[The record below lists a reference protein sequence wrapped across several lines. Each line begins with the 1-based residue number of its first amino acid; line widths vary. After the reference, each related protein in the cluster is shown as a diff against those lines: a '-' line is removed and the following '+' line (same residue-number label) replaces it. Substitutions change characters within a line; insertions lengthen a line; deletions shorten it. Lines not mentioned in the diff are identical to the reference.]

1 MCVITIQEKSVTLSA
16 INRSDTA
23 STTTWMSTCRLLTN
37 YPLLRLSNRIPF
49 LARVLQAGDRED
61 KDAPSCGTFLTLRP
75 DNLLLVN
82 MAPVEENVP

>member
-1 MCVITIQEKSVTLSA
+1 MSVITIQEKSVTLSA

-49 LARVLQAGDRED
+49 LAICPKTQ
-61 KDAPSCGTFLTLRP
+61 FLRSISFCL
-75 DNLLLVN
+75 
-82 MAPVEENVP
+82 